1 MYTWHMGNS
10 RWYISYLHLVTIW
23 MYVVVSLTRIG
34 QVAASSQQ
42 KECKPNFTVMW
53 SLGIECKIITW
64 TQINCLSSGS
74 GWLLLLP
81 YALLAL
87 EFKEWQWESFT
98 GALYSNHHLSMISL
112 LQIVFLFLVLLQWQ
126 SRSTACQH
134 PVKVN
139 IRVTARL
146 LARQKQLQNDHKL
159 YTSVHGLNNSCY
171 N

>member
-1 MYTWHMGNS
+1 MDTWHMGSS
-10 RWYISYLHLVTIW
+10 RRYTSDLHLVTIW
-23 MYVVVSLTRIG
+23 KYVVVSLPRIG

-42 KECKPNFTVMW
+42 KECMPNSTVMW
-53 SLGIECKIITW
+53 SLGIECKISIW
-64 TQINCLSSGS
+64 TQISCLSSGS

-87 EFKEWQWESFT
+87 KFKEWQWEHFT

-112 LQIVFLFLVLLQWQ
+112 LQITFLFLMLLQWQ

-134 PVKVN
+134 PVNVN
-139 IRVTARL
+139 IRVTTRL
-146 LARQKQLQNDHKL
+146 LVRQRQLQNNYKL
-159 YTSVHGLNNSCY
+159 YKSVPGFNNSSY